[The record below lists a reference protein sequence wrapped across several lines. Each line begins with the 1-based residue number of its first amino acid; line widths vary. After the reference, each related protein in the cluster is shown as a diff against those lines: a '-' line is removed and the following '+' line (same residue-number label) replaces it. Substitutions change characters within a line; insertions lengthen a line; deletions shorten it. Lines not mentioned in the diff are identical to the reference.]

1 MISGTVKKWGA
12 EAFAIRESVLLHSD
26 LSCKFVVY
34 LWENSVGKLRNPW
47 RASSLS
53 READQLTH
61 TCPKAREAVAPISAA
76 AETLITISEQA
87 IATGSGNMMETSQ
100 VLQQQQERHAQPA
113 VDVLLMLLYN
123 EALYD
128 DDMHILLQGPPPC
141 SLSH

>member
-1 MISGTVKKWGA
+1 
-12 EAFAIRESVLLHSD
+12 
-26 LSCKFVVY
+26 
-34 LWENSVGKLRNPW
+34 
-47 RASSLS
+47 
-53 READQLTH
+53 
-61 TCPKAREAVAPISAA
+61 
-76 AETLITISEQA
+76 
-87 IATGSGNMMETSQ
+87 MMETSQ